1 MTLQETHAYDDI
13 INLPH
18 HQSRK
23 HPHMSRHQRAAQFM
37 PFAALTGY
45 NQVIEQTAKNA
56 ETAIAQAEAQG
67 PRRYRFRRLTIA
79 PVGGSLRFVSPRDAR
94 TGRQRLTLAVLAGQQ
109 TLCERGEG
117 DDADVELAAGAHDLV
132 LDVTVVQVVLRLNHG
147 DRVQVVAVDDAPGFL
162 EASRTPLFGDAVVQH
177 LALGDQVSHTASASR
192 RGSVRPR
199 RPNRRLRSRRR

>member
-1 MTLQETHAYDDI
+1 MTLQETRAYDDI

-67 PRRYRFRRLTIA
+67 DTDFA
-79 PVGGSLRFVSPRDAR
+79 
-94 TGRQRLTLAVLAGQQ
+94 
-109 TLCERGEG
+109 
-117 DDADVELAAGAHDLV
+117 
-132 LDVTVVQVVLRLNHG
+132 LDN
-147 DRVQVVAVDDAPGFL
+147 
-162 EASRTPLFGDAVVQH
+162 
-177 LALGDQVSHTASASR
+177 
-192 RGSVRPR
+192 
-199 RPNRRLRSRRR
+199 RSRWRKSQIRQPT

>member
-1 MTLQETHAYDDI
+1 MPPVRTATVRSEAIAHDLQETRAYDDI

-67 PRRYRFRRLTIA
+67 DTDF
-79 PVGGSLRFVSPRDAR
+79 
-94 TGRQRLTLAVLAGQQ
+94 
-109 TLCERGEG
+109 
-117 DDADVELAAGAHDLV
+117 GA
-132 LDVTVVQVVLRLNHG
+132 
-147 DRVQVVAVDDAPGFL
+147 
-162 EASRTPLFGDAVVQH
+162 
-177 LALGDQVSHTASASR
+177 
-192 RGSVRPR
+192 
-199 RPNRRLRSRRR
+199 